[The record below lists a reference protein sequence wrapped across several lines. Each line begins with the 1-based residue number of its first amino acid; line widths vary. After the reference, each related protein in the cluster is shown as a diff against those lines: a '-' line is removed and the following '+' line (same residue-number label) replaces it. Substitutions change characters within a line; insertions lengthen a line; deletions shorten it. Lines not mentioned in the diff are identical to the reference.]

1 MEDSYFYARR
11 AGDQVRTKGRLSC
24 SLGHRIDL
32 GHGRKPDGI
41 FAQWKWDG
49 SRLTASNDRYGFFPL
64 FYYCG
69 DGEFAISSSIPRLIE
84 AGAPTELDEAALAVF
99 LRLGFFIGEDTPY
112 KHIRALPPDAA
123 LAWDGALWLHSSGHA
138 FADPHDHIS
147 RDDAIDTYI
156 ALFRQAIARRLPPT
170 EHFVVPLSGG
180 RDSRHILFELLHQG
194 HRPERC
200 LTTIHYPPRA
210 NEDARIAA
218 ALAGELGLPHVL
230 LKQSESRFKAE
241 YRKNLLTNFCSD
253 EHAWYMVAADYLV
266 RGAHPVYDGIGGDV
280 LSAGL
285 FLTPRR
291 LGLFESGSTRATAEE
306 LLAADE
312 AVFARLLPPALS
324 RKMGREL
331 AITHLE
337 SELKQHLGRP
347 NPVGS
352 FFFCNRTRREI
363 ALVPYGLLGALPTVF
378 SPYLDHDLYD
388 FLAGL
393 PAHMLAD
400 HAFHTDTIARAYP
413 RYAALPYEDKNT
425 PALDTFDCEAGFGRE
440 LARHLLPRK
449 PSRLMRNA
457 FLRPRLLA
465 SLLSRKL
472 SASTNWYSAT
482 ALYLHQL
489 ESPLP
494 AE

>member
-11 AGDQVRTKGRLSC
+11 AGDQVQTKGHLSC

-32 GHGRKPDGI
+32 GHERKPDGI

-64 FYYCG
+64 FYYCS

-84 AGAPTELDEAALAVF
+84 AGAPAELDEPALAVF

-123 LAWDGALWLHSSGHA
+123 LAWDGALRLHSSGHA
-138 FADPHDHIS
+138 FGDPHGHIA

-156 ALFRQAIARRLPPT
+156 GLFRQAIARRLPPT

-200 LTTIHYPPRA
+200 LTTIHYPPRS

-218 ALAGELGLPHVL
+218 ALTRELGLPHVL

-266 RGAHPVYDGIGGDV
+266 RDAHPVYDGIGGDV

-291 LGLFESGSTRATAEE
+291 LGLFESGRTRAIAEE

-312 AVFARLLPPALS
+312 ELFARLLPPAVF

-337 SELKQHLGRP
+337 SELKQHLGQP
-347 NPVGS
+347 NPIGS

-393 PAHMLAD
+393 PAHLLAD

-413 RYAALPYEDKNT
+413 RYATLPYEDKSI
-425 PALDTFDCEAGFGRE
+425 PPRDTFDCEAGFGRE
-440 LARHLLPRK
+440 LARHLLSRN
-449 PSRLMRNA
+449 PSRLMRNS

-472 SASTNWYSAT
+472 SASTNWYSAM

-494 AE
+494 AK